1 MTATARIVLFIFVL
15 VYLVILFNLIKRK
28 KYELK
33 YTLIWMLLGFTML
46 ILISFPS
53 ILEYVSYLI
62 GVSLPINTLF
72 ILGIFFSL
80 FISMCITAIVSSLTT
95 KVKKIAQYVAILE
108 KRVREL
114 ENK

>member
-1 MTATARIVLFIFVL
+1 MTTSARIVLFIFVL
-15 VYLVILFNLIKRK
+15 IYLLLLFNLIKRK

-33 YTLIWMLLGFTML
+33 YTLIWMFLGFTML
-46 ILISFPS
+46 ILILFPS
-53 ILEYVSYLI
+53 ILEYFSNII
-62 GVSLPINTLF
+62 GISLPINALF

-80 FISMCITAIVSSLTT
+80 FISMCITAIVSSLTN